1 MATVDEI
8 TAAQEAAQTAIGEA
22 LQTFIEATG
31 MAVES
36 VEIADAAATPPVVKL
51 TVALPSDEEPG
62 DAPADAAKAP
72 AASIEEHFGV

>member
-51 TVALPSDEEPG
+51 TVALPSDETA
-62 DAPADAAKAP
+62 DAPAEEAAKP
-72 AASIEEHFGV
+72 ASINEHFGV